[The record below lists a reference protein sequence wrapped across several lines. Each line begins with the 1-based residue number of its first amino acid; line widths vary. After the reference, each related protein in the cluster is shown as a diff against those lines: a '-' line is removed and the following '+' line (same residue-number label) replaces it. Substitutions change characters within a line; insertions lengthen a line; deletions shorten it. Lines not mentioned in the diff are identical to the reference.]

1 MPTRAD
7 LSAAEES
14 KSGHIPLMI
23 AALEGETATVKQLLA
38 KGADVNAKDAEGRT
52 ALMFAVANSHAGTVK
67 AILQSGARI
76 NARSHDG
83 GTALMLAAANDDVEI
98 TRMLLKAGAKTGY
111 KYISTGATATSL
123 AVERGHE
130 EIVKL
135 LTNRITGQ

>member
-1 MPTRAD
+1 
-7 LSAAEES
+7 
-14 KSGHIPLMI
+14 
-23 AALEGETATVKQLLA
+23 
-38 KGADVNAKDAEGRT
+38 
-52 ALMFAVANSHAGTVK
+52 
-67 AILQSGARI
+67 
-76 NARSHDG
+76 
-83 GTALMLAAANDDVEI
+83 MLAAANDDVEI